1 VSNEAFPS
9 ISGLFRNS
17 VKNWGRWGPDDEIGA
32 INFLTPAEAVRGA
45 RSVRSGKTFA
55 LSLEIL
61 SPRGDPVTGIRP
73 RPQKFMTADKGLFMN
88 GLVQAMP
95 GDQEYSD
102 DIITMY
108 LQGSTQMDAL
118 GHVWYDDTLYNGY
131 PASSTIG
138 TLTKNS
144 IRPIA
149 EHGVVG
155 RGVLLDVARY
165 RGVKHLETDQ
175 ITLDELLAVA
185 AKQGITLEK
194 HDILLIRT
202 GRMAMLYD
210 EGMDAF
216 WGPEGEAGITDE
228 PAMIAFFHEME
239 FPTFG
244 TDTLA
249 SEQTISS
256 ISGGYLPLHAA
267 FLTNLGIP
275 FMEMLWLDD
284 LAADC
289 AADGQYDFQ
298 FVTSP
303 LKVCGGAGSPI
314 NPLAIK

>member
-1 VSNEAFPS
+1 MPDFPS
-9 ISGLFRNS
+9 IGGLFRDS
-17 VKNWGRWGPDDEIGA
+17 VKNWGRWGADDEIGS

-45 RSVRSGKTFA
+45 RAVRSGRTFT

-61 SPRGDPVTGIRP
+61 SPRGEPVSAIRP
-73 RPQKFMTADKGLFMN
+73 KPQKFMTSDKGFFLN
-88 GLVQAMP
+88 GLIAPMP

-102 DIITMY
+102 DKIFMY

-131 PASSTIG
+131 PASTTIG
-138 TLTKNS
+138 TLRKNS

-149 EHGVVG
+149 EHGVAG
-155 RGVLLDVARY
+155 RGILLDVARY
-165 RGVKHLETDQ
+165 RNVKHLENDQ
-175 ITLDELLAVA
+175 ITLAELQAVA
-185 AKQGITLEK
+185 KHENITIEK

-202 GRMAMLYD
+202 GRMALLYD
-210 EGMDAF
+210 EGMEAF
-216 WGPEGEAGITDE
+216 FGPAGEAGITDE
-228 PAMIAFFHEME
+228 PAMIQFFHEME

-249 SEQTISS
+249 SEQTVSS
-256 ISGGYLPLHAA
+256 VSGAYLPLHAA
-267 FLTNLGIP
+267 MLTNLGVP

-298 FVTSP
+298 FVVAP
-303 LKVCGGAGSPI
+303 LKVNGGAGSPI